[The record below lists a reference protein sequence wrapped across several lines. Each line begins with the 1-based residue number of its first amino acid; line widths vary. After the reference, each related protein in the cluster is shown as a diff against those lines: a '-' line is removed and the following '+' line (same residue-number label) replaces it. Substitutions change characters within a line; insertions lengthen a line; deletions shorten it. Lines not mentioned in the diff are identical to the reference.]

1 MGSSE
6 FPQPHEDSVIGR
18 TSPSSSAA
26 ETVHAVNDTILAP
39 SHWRAISWTEEDG
52 PEVDAVARDEAP
64 CVQYMCTIGADCGM
78 ECACNA
84 CRDDVTQ
91 VQVLKRMRNVAEL
104 CGEVT
109 RIEDYLSG
117 VASTNAHPVEVES
130 FDYLLNLVGYKL
142 RSGPSITVGEY
153 AVRQGVVFA
162 DAVMC
167 IPCKGHG
174 GRSEDGWIRGLSF
187 SRRLAPMKKI
197 RGTI

>member
-1 MGSSE
+1 MAARARLELSRSK
-6 FPQPHEDSVIGR
+6 
-18 TSPSSSAA
+18 SPPRG
-26 ETVHAVNDTILAP
+26 TLP
-39 SHWRAISWTEEDG
+39 
-52 PEVDAVARDEAP
+52 
-64 CVQYMCTIGADCGM
+64 
-78 ECACNA
+78 
-84 CRDDVTQ
+84 
-91 VQVLKRMRNVAEL
+91 NVAEL